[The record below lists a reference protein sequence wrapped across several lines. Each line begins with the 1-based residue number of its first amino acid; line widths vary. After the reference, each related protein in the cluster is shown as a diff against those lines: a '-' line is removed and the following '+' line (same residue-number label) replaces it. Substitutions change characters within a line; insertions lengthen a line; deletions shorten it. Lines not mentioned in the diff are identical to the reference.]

1 MDIHHLPI
9 ELLQSILAYLT
20 LQDYLTVRRLSRSL
34 QAAIESLPGWTSTL
48 IRVTRTGSLPSAL
61 AAIASDGISAWST
74 YFSLDQ
80 RRSQL
85 GSEHVGSQRNLHDL
99 NDGYGL
105 SRRVVWLVHDIV
117 HHRAVVMKL
126 QLIWSAL
133 ATRHSDDSNGGSGG
147 RGLSSS
153 TPGDLCLVM
162 RLSTYACFSYTTD
175 VGVALMIEAVGA
187 PMGDCTSMY
196 KGVVR
201 LDPPL
206 RYHQHRDGSPKPT
219 RQRKELRLGRVCP
232 LFIPRMLSVLYTTD
246 DYGCEPKLRAEVAA
260 GTAASRRLLLRHL
273 AVSSRSG
280 LSSSSSST
288 TTQDDEG
295 MTQMVELW
303 FRGGST
309 QAFLIEQCRLIESGA
324 VLVITAS
331 FKREW
336 TFTLKR
342 RDRSTDCHGGK
353 CIGGCRCDRRCDGFD
368 DCLAKFDSTMRALS
382 VYWSQ
387 MASFDI
393 GCGVLPHMNL
403 AGRLQTDV

>member
-61 AAIASDGISAWST
+61 AAIASDGILAWST

-85 GSEHVGSQRNLHDL
+85 GSEHVGSQRSLHDL

-117 HHRAVVMKL
+117 HYRAVVMKL

-133 ATRHSDDSNGGSGG
+133 ATRHSDDANGGSGG

-187 PMGDCTSMY
+187 PMGDCT
-196 KGVVR
+196 
-201 LDPPL
+201 
-206 RYHQHRDGSPKPT
+206 
-219 RQRKELRLGRVCP
+219 
-232 LFIPRMLSVLYTTD
+232 ILYTTD